1 MVATHWNQP
10 YGVHLM
16 GIAMHVYADTF
27 AHQGFAGVIHAYNKV
42 DNLESSASSL
52 LQRIK
57 GDLLSGGVSA
67 SSPLDHGAALS
78 FRDRLYTS
86 WSYLNGEGKA

>member
-1 MVATHWNQP
+1 MVATHWNKP

-42 DNLESSASSL
+42 DNL
-52 LQRIK
+52 
-57 GDLLSGGVSA
+57 
-67 SSPLDHGAALS
+67 
-78 FRDRLYTS
+78 
-86 WSYLNGEGKA
+86 